1 MPAIP
6 ADPASRTD
14 TLKRWARH
22 LPAALGVILLF
33 GAIYVVQHE
42 FRHLNMRDVGRALER
57 IPTSALLQAGAW
69 NLAAYGVLTFY
80 DRLATIYAGRRISY
94 ARTAFA
100 SFCAY
105 ALAHNLGFA
114 AVSGAAVR
122 YRLYSH
128 WGLTPAQIAKVIAF
142 CSLTF
147 GLGGMSLGG
156 AILFFE
162 PRAVPWF
169 GTHLPHVILLACGI
183 LMWAVVSTYVF
194 LSTRY
199 PVLRWR
205 THSIELPGW
214 KMALTQVVLATA
226 DVAVTASIFY
236 ALLPHTPGLTWLR
249 FLAVYLGS
257 YAAGLV
263 ANVPGGLGVFDAAV
277 LLGLSQYLPAPV
289 VLSATFVFRLF
300 YYIIP
305 LFLAGAMFAA
315 NEVMLRG
322 RRLVPLA
329 GQNAIAFP
337 GAPGAPG
344 AENPTGATRWSEP
357 DFAVAASVGATAVCG
372 AMLLSIGLVDTHP
385 DFSWLDPDLAAFASS
400 AGQYVPS
407 LIGAALMV
415 LAVGLSQRVTLAWG
429 ATIVMLLAGAGVT
442 ALQGEPAWVPGF
454 LVVAALSVAPFR
466 DAYYRHARLISHTL
480 RPGTILPLLGLLASI
495 MWLANFEPRVRLL
508 SQTSWWAVIISRQM
522 PTSVRAALA
531 LVVLLLLA
539 AIWGVIRPGRVIAQP
554 WNAESRLRYA
564 AFGALPPA
572 EADGMVTGEAG
583 RAGIAFRRLPRVLLG
598 INDPAGAESDRV
610 SAIWRL
616 RDLAQQEGRDAAI
629 WRAGPELL
637 KIYGDLGLTAV
648 PLGPDGLPLGR
659 DAPIPPRHYLC
670 CVAERDLNALLP
682 VLPSL
687 GLRRFQRRAGLQAD
701 TTQ

>member
-1 MPAIP
+1 VTGLA
-6 ADPASRTD
+6 AW
-14 TLKRWARH
+14 KRWGRH
-22 LPAALGVILLF
+22 LPAALGLVLLV

-42 FRHLNMRDVGRALER
+42 FRHLNMRDVGRALEH
-57 IPTSALLQAGAW
+57 IPRRALLLAAGW

-80 DRLATIYAGRRISY
+80 DRLATIYAGHRISY

-128 WGLTPAQIAKVIAF
+128 WGLTPAQIAKVIGF

-156 AILFFE
+156 VILFVE
-162 PRAVPWF
+162 PRALPWF
-169 GTHLPHVILLACGI
+169 GTHLPVGVLYGFGV
-183 LMWAVVSTYVF
+183 LMWAIVATYVF

-205 THSIELPGW
+205 THAVELPGW
-214 KMALTQVVLATA
+214 RMALAQVALATA

-236 ALLPHTPGLTWLR
+236 ALLPHAQGLTWLR

-277 LLGLSQYLPAPV
+277 LLGLSQYLEAPV
-289 VLSATFVFRLF
+289 VLSATFVFRLY

-305 LFLAGAMFAA
+305 LFLSGAMFAG
-315 NEVMLRG
+315 NEMILRG
-322 RRLVPLA
+322 RGLA
-329 GQNAIAFP
+329 SSPAVAG
-337 GAPGAPG
+337 
-344 AENPTGATRWSEP
+344 TGAAAGARWSEP
-357 DFAVAASVGATAVCG
+357 DFAVAASVGGTAVCG

-385 DFSWLDPDLAAFASS
+385 DFSWLDPGLAAFASS

-442 ALQGEPAWVPGF
+442 ALQGEPAWVPVL

-480 RPGTILPLLGLLASI
+480 RPGTILPLLALLAAVV
-495 MWLANFEPRVRLL
+495 WLANFEPKVRML
-508 SQTSWWAVIISRQM
+508 SQSSWWAVVLSAQA
-522 PTSVRAALA
+522 PTSVRAAVGLA
-531 LVVLLLLA
+531 VLLLLA
-539 AIWGVIRPGRVIAQP
+539 AMWGVIRPGRVVALA

-572 EADGMVTGEAG
+572 EADGLIMGEAG
-583 RAGIAFRRLPRVLLG
+583 RAGVAFRRLPHVLLG
-598 INDPAGAESDRV
+598 LGDPAGADNDRV

-629 WRAGPELL
+629 WRAGPDLL
-637 KIYGDLGLTAV
+637 KVYGDLGLTAL
-648 PLGPDGLPLGR
+648 PLGPDGLP
-659 DAPIPPRHYLC
+659 AQPNTMPPPRHFLC

-687 GLRRFQRRAGLQAD
+687 GLRRFQRRAGLQM
-701 TTQ
+701 QSEI

>member
-1 MPAIP
+1 VHPIS
-6 ADPASRTD
+6 ADATRD
-14 TLKRWARH
+14 FAFKRWARH
-22 LPAALGVILLF
+22 LPAALGVLLLI
-33 GAIYVVQHE
+33 GAIIVVQRE

-57 IPTSALLQAGAW
+57 IPNRELLIAGAW
-69 NLAAYGVLTFY
+69 NLADYGVLTFY
-80 DRLATIYAGRRISY
+80 DRLATIYAGHRISY

-128 WGLTPAQIAKVIAF
+128 WGLTPSQIAKVIAF

-156 AILFFE
+156 AILFIE
-162 PRAVPWF
+162 PASLPWF
-169 GTHLPHVILLACGI
+169 GTHLPHAALVSFGL
-183 LMWAVVSTYVF
+183 LMWTIVGSYIF

-205 THSIELPGW
+205 THCIELPGW
-214 KMALTQVVLATA
+214 GMALAQVALATA
-226 DVAVTASIFY
+226 DVAVTASIMF
-236 ALLPHTPGLTWLR
+236 ALLPHTAGLTWLR

-289 VLSATFVFRLF
+289 VLSAIFVFRLF

-315 NEVMLRG
+315 NEVILRG
-322 RRLVPLA
+322 RGLA
-329 GQNAIAFP
+329 TATAA
-337 GAPGAPG
+337 APGPG
-344 AENPTGATRWSEP
+344 TRWSEP

-385 DFSWLDPDLAAFASS
+385 DFSWMDPGLAAFANS

-407 LIGAALMV
+407 LIGTALMV

-429 ATIVMLLAGAGVT
+429 TTIVMLLAGAGVT

-480 RPGTILPLLGLLASI
+480 RPGTILPLLGLLASVV
-495 MWLANFEPRVRLL
+495 WLANFEPRVRML
-508 SQTSWWAVIISRQM
+508 SQSSWWAVVLSPDA
-522 PTSVRAALA
+522 PTSVRAAVGLA
-531 LVVLLLLA
+531 VLLLLA
-539 AIWGVIRPGRVIAQP
+539 ALWGVIRPGRIAAQP
-554 WNAESRLRYA
+554 WNAESRLRFA

-572 EADGMVTGEAG
+572 EADGLVLSEAG
-583 RAGIAFRRLPRVLLG
+583 RAGLAFRRLPRVLLG
-598 INDPAGAESDRV
+598 IGDPAGAECDRI

-616 RDLAQQEGRDAAI
+616 RDLAQQEGRHAAI
-629 WRAGPELL
+629 WRAGPDLL
-637 KIYGDLGLTAV
+637 KVYGDLGLTAL
-648 PLGPDGLPLGR
+648 PLGPDGLP
-659 DAPIPPRHYLC
+659 APGDSTIPPRHFLC
-670 CVAERDLNALLP
+670 CVAERDLHALLP

-687 GLRRFQRRAGLQAD
+687 GLRRFQRRAGLQMQD
-701 TTQ
+701 ERGGC